1 MNEKICRG
9 FFQTLYWRRRFL
21 AHYNSSSTS
30 TSGFTG
36 VGMSFFELELTPV
49 PSIVVEESESA
60 SLGIPNPRFA
70 LPSLDLTHMR
80 GNMGTGY
87 SSDVS
92 PTHIPAQ
99 DRSQGL
105 HSPVSSPEDE
115 IPSPIKTWSNRHI
128 YRNFRIV
135 FPIKTPQT
143 NHRSQPMDET
153 EANQVVQSLNQSV
166 WGGAIQGSPSRSKH
180 SRKGSDR
187 SDGRD

>member
-1 MNEKICRG
+1 MNDAVNEKICRG

-80 GNMGTGY
+80 GKMGTGY
-87 SSDVS
+87 PSDVS
-92 PTHIPAQ
+92 PTHSPAQ

-115 IPSPIKTWSNRHI
+115 IPSPIKTWSNIGGPESQIATSTGTSELYSLVRLPKLI
-128 YRNFRIV
+128 IDLNRWMRMRRI
-135 FPIKTPQT
+135 
-143 NHRSQPMDET
+143 R
-153 EANQVVQSLNQSV
+153 
-166 WGGAIQGSPSRSKH
+166 WCSR
-180 SRKGSDR
+180 
-187 SDGRD
+187 